1 MTTDLIETFRQ
12 TVGMFVLLLSLIM
25 VYCMQKL
32 LMIEMTNNNN
42 KDNRYSTR
50 NGHKLR
56 SDFIYHNIANLI
68 QNGADLEYM

>member
-1 MTTDLIETFRQ
+1 MTTELIETFRQ

-50 NGHKLR
+50 SHN
-56 SDFIYHNIANLI
+56 SDLNLF
-68 QNGADLEYM
+68 NNNNS